1 MIIRDG
7 LIYSSTNEIVS
18 AREFWNFQKQT
29 GDNLGLKLLGYA
41 KPVVQLIESKDS
53 PSVRFKIKSDIGIL
67 DTTISSLQ
75 NDYLIYRDYW
85 IPTDRDLV
93 EPILQAINDFGIL
106 ENHPLSLG
114 KLYRFVAFVRELG
127 VEVQEN
133 ANLANYKIDSS
144 RVTSIS
150 LKLPLYEYQAQG
162 VSWLCALA
170 QQEIGGVLADEMGL
184 GKTAQAFGLIKH
196 AMDQG
201 LMNILVVAPAAL
213 VYNWSRE
220 IRKFVPDLPHYLHV
234 GSERIFRADELSNQ
248 GLVIVS
254 YDLLVRDSVNFKK
267 ISWDMVICDEAQAL
281 KNPSSQRH
289 QVVFDLNS
297 NCKFMVTGTPIEN
310 RLLDLW
316 SLVNLIRPGLLGNK
330 RAFQTLIE
338 DSPSDA
344 RKLSHFASPLILRRV
359 VEQVAKDLPEK
370 VIIEEA
376 IMGTEQFNQIYEE
389 VRKESLAKPNNMLA
403 TMTKLTQLCCYPKL
417 IDHTYSDPN
426 DAKIVR
432 LLEILSNVKE
442 MGNQKAIIFS
452 TFTDSIDLLRTIITR
467 QLGPNYISVIDGRV
481 PPKNRLALIETFE
494 SVEGFAV
501 LCIHPTAGGVGLNIT
516 AANHVIHFN
525 RQWNPA
531 LEAQA
536 TARAY
541 RRGQVKTV
549 FEYLMYYVGTIEQYI
564 SETLARKIELA
575 QEGTSQSVLEGS
587 EKDITAALSLSPIM
601 STNQERMKVDE

>member
-1 MIIRDG
+1 MIIRND
-7 LIYSSTNEIVS
+7 LIYSSTDSIVS
-18 AREFWNFQKQT
+18 AAEFWSYQKQT

-41 KPVVQLIESKDS
+41 QPIVQVIEGKDS
-53 PSVRFKIKSDIGIL
+53 PSIRFKVKTDIGIL
-67 DTTISSLQ
+67 DTTMASLKH
-75 NDYLIYRDYW
+75 DYLIYHDYW
-85 IPTDRDLV
+85 IPTDRELV
-93 EPILQAINDFGIL
+93 EPILQAINDFEIL
-106 ENHPLSLG
+106 EDFPLPLG
-114 KLYRFVAFVRELG
+114 KLYRFIAFVRELG
-127 VEVQEN
+127 VEIQEN

-144 RVTSIS
+144 KISSVS
-150 LKLPLYEYQAQG
+150 LKLPLYEYQTQG

-196 AMDQG
+196 TMDKG
-201 LMNILVVAPAAL
+201 LKNILVVAPAAL

-220 IRKFVPDLPHYLHV
+220 IGKFVPDLPHYLHV
-234 GSERIFRADELSNQ
+234 GSERIFRSDELSNQ

-254 YDLLVRDSVNFKK
+254 YDLLVRDNVNFKK

-281 KNPSSQRH
+281 KNPSSRRH
-289 QVVFDLNS
+289 QVVFELNS

-330 RAFQTLIE
+330 RAFQTLIA

-370 VIIEEA
+370 VVIEEA
-376 IMGTEQFNQIYEE
+376 IIGTEQFNQIYEE

-417 IDHTYSDPN
+417 IENTYSDPN

-432 LLEILSNVKE
+432 LLEILSNIKD
-442 MGNQKAIIFS
+442 MGNQKAIVFS
-452 TFTDSIDLLRTIITR
+452 TFTESIDLLRSIITR

-494 SVEGFAV
+494 NVEGFAV

-587 EKDITAALSLSPIM
+587 EKDINAALSLSPIL
-601 STNQERMKVDE
+601 STNLERMKVDE